1 MSPVGKYTNNP
12 LILYVSVPV
21 VINGG
26 PPTPEA
32 KTLPKHKK
40 NPEIGEKQTIYT
52 STILL
57 EQEDAVSFEDQEE
70 VGLSYGLGGLTPC

>member
-1 MSPVGKYTNNP
+1 M
-12 LILYVSVPV
+12 LYVSVPV
-21 VINGG
+21 AINGG
-26 PPTPEA
+26 PPTPVV

-70 VGLSYGLGGLTPC
+70 VGLTVRVD